1 LDEPITLTPPESRHR
16 GQVVASVCLAAV
28 FVALGLWTL
37 QNFLPA
43 LAWAAIFAI
52 ALWPLYQ
59 RAAHRWPPG
68 HHNILLPGLFTLAV
82 ALIFVVPVASVA
94 LQIGRE
100 AHGLMD
106 WARNAEANGIPVPD
120 AVGHLPWGSEQVTDW
135 WRDNLGH
142 GEVAS
147 EFLGRLDRGAAV
159 TFSRDLGAQLARRL
173 TLFGFTLLTLF
184 VLLGAGQ
191 RLTEQM
197 RCASYRAF
205 GSRGERITRQMIAS
219 IHGTVTGLVF
229 VGLGEGVLLGIGYVI
244 TGVPHPTILGAV
256 SAVAAIVPFGAQ
268 VSVAVAALLL
278 LAQGSTLAAIILL
291 AFGLILSFCADH
303 FVRPVLIGGA
313 TKLPFLWVLLG
324 ILGGI
329 EEWGLLGLFVGPTI
343 MAVLI
348 LLWREWVGA
357 PSSPS

>member
-1 LDEPITLTPPESRHR
+1 MDEPVILTPPESRHR
-16 GQVVASVCLAAV
+16 GQVVASVCLAAI

-37 QNFLPA
+37 RGFLPA

-52 ALWPLYQ
+52 ALWPLYE
-59 RAAHRWPPG
+59 RAARRWPPG
-68 HHNILLPGLFTLAV
+68 HHNILLPGLFTVAV
-82 ALIFVVPVASVA
+82 ALIFVVPVALVA

-100 AHGLMD
+100 AHGLME
-106 WARNAEANGIPVPD
+106 WARGAEANGIPVPD
-120 AVGHLPWGSEQVTDW
+120 FVGHLPWGSEQVTTW

-159 TFSRDLGAQLARRL
+159 TFSRDLGAQLVRRL

-205 GSRGERITRQMIAS
+205 GGRGERIARQMTAS

-244 TGVPHPTILGAV
+244 AGVPHPTILGAV
-256 SAVAAIVPFGAQ
+256 SAVAAIVPFGAPA
-268 VSVAVAALLL
+268 SVAVAALLL

-329 EEWGLLGLFVGPTI
+329 EVWGLLGLFIGPTI

-348 LLWREWVGA
+348 LLWREWVGEPA
-357 PSSPS
+357 SPA